1 MLRDVEPSPV
11 CEDLVLAVLAKLPS
25 RELVQARNVSR
36 AFQVLADEVLRKRF
50 LDIAESRSNQLIL
63 ESCAPY
69 EQRAHHRQ
77 PLSFSHFAP
86 ATNVFSGNVA
96 LFAVDSAMGE
106 PDPLHLA
113 LEDGDVFQQSI
124 LSVHLRAA
132 PPKPPTLA
140 PVPAASAPATLNGD
154 GMDMADDA
162 EHVQPVVVPR
172 FIDYAWTLDV
182 ATSLDRFF
190 RSWFLESA
198 SEASSASSSP
208 SSSRDTSRESSPQPS
223 SPSRDTRRRQ
233 LGSPAYNAAGRSALL
248 SASISCVQ
256 VPLDAISPEG
266 DEADVVCALASRNG
280 GTSSSLSPSSSP
292 GTRFGSPA
300 SWSSSSSSRMYEYY
314 FDEVAL
320 DVGKVV
326 VLAEEGLPGFA
337 RETSASELGTRTGA
351 RVLSI

>member
-1 MLRDVEPSPV
+1 MLHHVEPYPV

-36 AFQVLADEVLRKRF
+36 GFQVLADEVLRKRF
-50 LDIAESRSNQLIL
+50 LDIAESRSNQLVL

-69 EQRAHHRQ
+69 EQRAQHRQ

-86 ATNVFSGNVA
+86 ATDVFSGNVA
-96 LFAVDSAMGE
+96 LFAVDAAAGE
-106 PDPLHLA
+106 PDPLQLA

-132 PPKPPTLA
+132 SPTQ
-140 PVPAASAPATLNGD
+140 AARAPAPAVSISATHD
-154 GMDMADDA
+154 VAVDMDTSTDDDDLA
-162 EHVQPVVVPR
+162 QPVAAPR

-208 SSSRDTSRESSPQPS
+208 SSSRESSPQPP

-233 LGSPAYNAAGRSALL
+233 LGSPAYNARGRSALL

-266 DEADVVCALASRNG
+266 DEADVLWTLASRNG
-280 GTSSSLSPSSSP
+280 ASSSTLSPSSSSSP
-292 GTRFGSPA
+292 GTRFGSPM
-300 SWSSSSSSRMYEYY
+300 SSSSASSSRTYEYF

-337 RETSASELGTRTGA
+337 RETSASELGTRAGA
-351 RVLSI
+351 RVLSL

>member
-1 MLRDVEPSPV
+1 MIHHVEPSPV

-50 LDIAESRSNQLIL
+50 VDIAESRSTQLIL

-69 EQRAHHRQ
+69 EQRAHHRK

-86 ATNVFSGNVA
+86 STSVFSGNVA
-96 LFAVDSAMGE
+96 LFAVDSAAGE
-106 PDPLHLA
+106 PEPLHLA

-132 PPKPPTLA
+132 PPKQ
-140 PVPAASAPATLNGD
+140 PVPVSSAPTAHNV
-154 GMDMADDA
+154 DDIA
-162 EHVQPVVVPR
+162 MVDETDQPVAAPR

-182 ATSLDRFF
+182 ASSLDRFF

-208 SSSRDTSRESSPQPS
+208 STSRDTSRESSPQPP

-233 LGSPAYNAAGRSALL
+233 LGSPAYNPTGRSALL

-256 VPLDAISPEG
+256 VPLDSISPEG
-266 DEADVVCALASRNG
+266 DEADVLWALASRNG
-280 GTSSSLSPSSSP
+280 GASSSSSPSSSP

-300 SWSSSSSSRMYEYY
+300 SSASSSRSYEYF

-337 RETSASELGTRTGA
+337 RETSASELGTRAGA
-351 RVLSI
+351 RVLSL